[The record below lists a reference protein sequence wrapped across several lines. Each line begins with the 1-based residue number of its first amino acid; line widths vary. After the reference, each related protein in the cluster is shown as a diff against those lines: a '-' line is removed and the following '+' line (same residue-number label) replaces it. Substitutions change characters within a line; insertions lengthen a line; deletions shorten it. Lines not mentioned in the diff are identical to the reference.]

1 VKQHVIITT
10 VIAGLLSSACATV
23 GPKYS
28 APTSESLSVPDT
40 YANAGLAPSDPAV
53 LQRWWA
59 GFADEQLDALIAR
72 AISDN
77 LDLVVARSRLKQ
89 SREAVTQASAA
100 RLPSVG
106 ASGQVNQTVDTQANT
121 QRSYSVG
128 ADASWEADLFGGV
141 RRSIEA
147 SGAAA
152 EGTAYDLAAVRVS
165 IIAEVANNYL
175 QARLAQQ
182 RLDLAKQNL
191 AYAEENLQIAQWR
204 LQAGLVSS
212 LDVETARTARAQ
224 AAASLPTYQQN
235 FSSAV
240 YRLGVL
246 TGQAPASL
254 TAELSD
260 AKLLPQ
266 GPSGVAAGLPA
277 DTLRQ
282 RPDVRSA
289 ERTLAAETA
298 RIGIAQA
305 QLYPQLSIGGSI
317 GTSALSLGGLVDLLT
332 GNLFSSIS
340 QTIFDGGRLRSQVRS
355 QQAAT
360 EGAFAAY
367 KQTVLTA
374 LEDVENALVAV
385 RTAEQRQVQF
395 TEALDAARNQA
406 ILARS
411 NYRAGLSD
419 FQQLLTAEQA
429 LNSSSGG
436 LLTAQGDRT
445 LAIVQ
450 LYRALGGG
458 WDPVAPA
465 A

>member
-1 VKQHVIITT
+1 LQRRAIITT
-10 VIAGLLSSACATV
+10 VLAGLLTSACATV
-23 GPKYS
+23 GPNYK
-28 APTSESLSVPDT
+28 APTSASLALPGS
-40 YANAGLAPSDPAV
+40 YASETAPSDPAA
-53 LQRWWA
+53 LQQWWTRF
-59 GFADEQLDALIAR
+59 GDEQLDALISR
-72 AISDN
+72 AIAGN
-77 LDLVVARSRLKQ
+77 LDLAVARSRLRQ
-89 SREAVTQASAA
+89 AREAVTQARAD

-106 ASGQVNQTVDTQANT
+106 ASGQVNQSVDSDGNNG
-121 QRSYSVG
+121 RSYSVG
-128 ADASWEADLFGGV
+128 ADASWEADLFGGIG
-141 RRSIEA
+141 RSIEA
-147 SGAAA
+147 SSAAA
-152 EGTAYDLAAVRVS
+152 EGSAYDLASVRVS
-165 IIAEVANNYL
+165 IVAEVANNYL

-182 RLDLAKQNL
+182 RLELARQNL
-191 AYAEENLQIAQWR
+191 AFADENLQIARWR

-212 LDVETARTARAQ
+212 LDVEQARTARAQ
-224 AAASLPTYQQN
+224 IAATLPSFEQSFSAAA
-235 FSSAV
+235 

-246 TGQAPASL
+246 TGQPPAALTTELNQMRPLPQAPA
-254 TAELSD
+254 A
-260 AKLLPQ
+260 
-266 GPSGVAAGLPA
+266 VAAGLPA

-298 RIGIAQA
+298 RIGVAQA
-305 QLYPQLSIGGSI
+305 QLYPRLSIGGSI
-317 GTSALSLGGLVDLLT
+317 GTSALSLGGLANLLT
-332 GNLFSSIS
+332 GNLFSSLS

-355 QQAAT
+355 QQAAA
-360 EGAFAAY
+360 EGAFATY
-367 KQTVLTA
+367 RQTVLTA

-385 RTAEQRQVQF
+385 RTAEQRQAQF

-419 FQQLLTAEQA
+419 FQQLLNAEQA
-429 LNSSSGG
+429 LVSSSEG

-458 WDPVAPA
+458 WDPAAPA